1 MIFLLRIFLI
11 QYYFNN
17 IGWNYINKVDSIILI
32 ISILHSRKIF
42 PINRRKKET
51 VKKQSLSASAA
62 S

>member
-32 ISILHSRKIF
+32 ISVENYVSKTDSIIKI
-42 PINRRKKET
+42 IWEKIK
-51 VKKQSLSASAA
+51 
-62 S
+62 